1 MENGQSG
8 GAIIDSNN
16 IVSGIHTYGAGSYNM
31 GTRISNMMFELFSDK
46 KNEGINLYNW

>member
-16 IVSGIHTYGAGSYNM
+16 IVSGIHTYGSGSYNM

-46 KNEGINLYNW
+46 KNEGINLYN

>member
-31 GTRISNMMFELFSDK
+31 GISNMMFELFSDK
-46 KNEGINLYNW
+46 KNEGINLYN